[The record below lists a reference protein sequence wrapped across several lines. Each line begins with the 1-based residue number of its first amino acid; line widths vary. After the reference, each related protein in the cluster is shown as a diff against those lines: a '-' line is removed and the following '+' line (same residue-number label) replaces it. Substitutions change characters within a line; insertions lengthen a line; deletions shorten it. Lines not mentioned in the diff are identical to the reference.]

1 MMDIP
6 FFRNRWHSPAAPR
19 YSRGIPAKGQ
29 ATPSPKV
36 VSIPV
41 RFVESER
48 ARTASALKIQKV
60 FRGFLVRKS
69 MKKILAIRSEVDEI
83 ELRISRKETVDL
95 IRNDPKERLKVN
107 EALMALLFKLDSVR
121 GVDSGVRDCRKAV
134 IRKVIVL
141 QETADGIAHQ
151 TLGVADGTDTEI
163 QALETGNR
171 GNCADNSDAV
181 DSADVIDGI
190 VESQVV
196 DGIVE
201 SKGNGQDLADQ
212 TLGLQDDDVESI
224 PHLGEAQVILSGA
237 IDKSLEKQVSNASVH
252 KPSASEGVE
261 PSQMETQS
269 ESSTIYPNLIGEGE
283 ENTWTKQEDAMEISL
298 PEKPEEISEV
308 NFRTGGRDDK
318 KRKEEGLLERMM
330 QDNEKLMS
338 LMTDLLVR
346 NEIQTRLLSSLSER
360 VEQLERAFMSD
371 KKRRKKKRCVGG
383 RVDGMV
389 CGK

>member
-1 MMDIP
+1 MMDSP

-19 YSRGIPAKGQ
+19 YSRGIPAKHQ

-41 RFVESER
+41 HFVESER

-121 GVDSGVRDCRKAV
+121 GVDSSVRDCRKAV

-141 QETADGIAHQ
+141 QETADAIAHQ

-171 GNCADNSDAV
+171 GNCADNSDAL
-181 DSADVIDGI
+181 DGADVIDGI
-190 VESQVV
+190 VESQVI

-201 SKGNGQDLADQ
+201 SKGNQDLADQ

-224 PHLGEAQVILSGA
+224 PHLGEAQVIMSEA
-237 IDKSLEKQVSNASVH
+237 IEKSLEKQVSNASVH

-269 ESSTIYPNLIGEGE
+269 ELSTIPPSLIGEGE
-283 ENTWTKQEDAMEISL
+283 ENTSTKQEDAMEISL

-308 NFRTGGRDDK
+308 NFGTGGRDDK

-330 QDNEKLMS
+330 QDNEKLMG